1 MDEIE
6 VMLVEDHV
14 LVREGTKELLDREG
28 DIRVV
33 AEAGDGEEAIW
44 LANARHLDVIVMD
57 IAMPK
62 MNGLEATRRITA
74 VNPEAAILVLTA
86 YDDDEYIF
94 AFLEAGAA
102 GYMLKDASTDDL
114 VKAIRAIHAGESVLH
129 PAVARKVVD
138 YFSQQMVKQRTDQ
151 QEQGALGEL
160 TERELEV
167 LKLAAKG
174 MTNRK
179 IAEVL
184 FISPRTVQAH
194 MSNIFGR
201 LEVGSRTEAI
211 LYALQE
217 GWFSMEDMA

>member
-1 MDEIE
+1 MDKIE
-6 VMLVEDHV
+6 VMLVEDHI
-14 LVREGTKELLDREG
+14 LVREGTKELLDREE
-28 DIRVV
+28 DISVV

-62 MNGLEATRRITA
+62 MDGLEATRRIKA
-74 VNPEAAILVLTA
+74 INPRAAILVLTA
-86 YDDDEYIF
+86 YDDDEYIL

-102 GYMLKDASTDDL
+102 GYLLKDASVDDL
-114 VKAIRAIHAGESVLH
+114 IKGVRAVHAGESVLH
-129 PAVARKVVD
+129 PVVARKVID
-138 YFSQQMVKQRTDQ
+138 HFRRTEKQRAD
-151 QEQGALGEL
+151 EQKHGALGEL

-174 MTNRK
+174 MTNRE
-179 IAEVL
+179 IAVAL
-184 FISPRTVQAH
+184 SISPRTVQAH

-211 LYALQE
+211 LYALRE
-217 GWFSMEDMA
+217 GWFSMENTA

>member
-1 MDEIE
+1 MDKIE

-14 LVREGTKELLDREG
+14 LVREGTKELLDRQE
-28 DIRVV
+28 DISVV
-33 AEAGDGEEAIW
+33 AEAGNGEEAIW

-62 MNGLEATRRITA
+62 MDGLEATRRIKA
-74 VNPEAAILVLTA
+74 INPGAAILVLTA

-102 GYMLKDASTDDL
+102 GYLLKDASTEDL
-114 VKAIRAIHAGESVLH
+114 IKGIRAVHAGESVLH
-129 PAVARKVVD
+129 PVVARKVIAH
-138 YFSQQMVKQRTDQ
+138 FWRTEKQRAD
-151 QEQGALGEL
+151 EQRRGASAEL

-167 LKLAAKG
+167 LKLAARG
-174 MTNRK
+174 MTNRE
-179 IAEVL
+179 IAVAL
-184 FISPRTVQAH
+184 VISPRTVQAH

-211 LYALQE
+211 LYALRE
-217 GWFSMEDMA
+217 GWFSMKDTA

>member
-1 MDEIE
+1 MAEIK

-14 LVREGTKELLDREG
+14 LVREGTKELLDREE

-62 MNGLEATRRITA
+62 MDGLEATRRIKA
-74 VNPEAAILVLTA
+74 INPGAAILVLTA

-102 GYMLKDASTDDL
+102 GYMLKDASTKDL
-114 VKAIRAIHAGESVLH
+114 IEGIRAVHAGESVLH
-129 PAVARKVVD
+129 PAVARKVID
-138 YFSQQMVKQRTDQ
+138 YFGQKRADQ
-151 QEQGALGEL
+151 PEQGARGEL
-160 TERELEV
+160 TEREIEV
-167 LKLAAKG
+167 LRLAAKG
-174 MTNRK
+174 MTNRE
-179 IAEVL
+179 IAGEL

-201 LEVGSRTEAI
+201 LQVGSRTEAI
-211 LYALQE
+211 LYALRE
-217 GWFSMEDMA
+217 GWLSMEDMA

>member
-1 MDEIE
+1 MDKIE

-14 LVREGTKELLDREG
+14 LVREGTKELLDREE
-28 DIRVV
+28 DISVV

-62 MNGLEATRRITA
+62 MDGLEATKRIKA
-74 VNPEAAILVLTA
+74 INPGASILVLTA

-102 GYMLKDASTDDL
+102 GYLLKDASTEDL
-114 VKAIRAIHAGESVLH
+114 IKGIRAVHAGESVLH
-129 PAVARKVVD
+129 PIVTRKVID
-138 YFSQQMVKQRTDQ
+138 YFARRTAEQRAD
-151 QEQGALGEL
+151 EQKKGILGRL

-174 MTNRK
+174 MTNRE
-179 IAEVL
+179 IAGKL
-184 FISPRTVQAH
+184 YISPRTVQVH

-211 LYALQE
+211 LYAVRE
-217 GWFSMEDMA
+217 GWLSLEDTS

>member
-14 LVREGTKELLDREG
+14 LVREGTKELLDRKE
-28 DIRVV
+28 DIAVV

-62 MNGLEATRRITA
+62 MNGLEATRRIKA

-138 YFSQQMVKQRTDQ
+138 YFSQQIGKQRTGQ

-217 GWFSMEDMA
+217 GWFSIEDMV